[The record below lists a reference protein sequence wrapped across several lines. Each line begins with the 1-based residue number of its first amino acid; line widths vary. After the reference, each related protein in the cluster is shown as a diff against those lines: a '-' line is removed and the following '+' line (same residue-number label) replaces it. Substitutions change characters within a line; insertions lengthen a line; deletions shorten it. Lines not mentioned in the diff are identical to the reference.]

1 MSACL
6 LLVLFCATSSGI
18 VVIPG
23 DDIEYV
29 DAENPVEIFLPKEFY
44 IDMSNRI
51 VIHSLKPIFKVCINI
66 SIGQIQMR
74 DIGNTVFVQ
83 LKSNRSVG
91 DLGHTYILKYFMP
104 VQLPPSTIFIL
115 KFTYWYCSA
124 DNCFNKE
131 DIIKR
136 TVERDVKTVRRYILI
151 VGETDKTIYQPNEL
165 VRFRFIA
172 ITSRQLVPRSEPPYW
187 PAFKIVGNGWDR
199 ISPISVN
206 PDEHQKYLQSPIFDS
221 IEVRD
226 PTDKLEMRLETVDS
240 MKASNL
246 SYRISAKAKEG
257 YWKIIAR
264 ARMSS
269 KVINISV
276 KTYTVPWLRA
286 KVTLPDI
293 IRLNDYKATA
303 ELCAEHKNG
312 SPVRGTFTAQFCICD
327 QHILEGQYEKG
338 KLFPMNMCV
347 DIFNKR
353 TRFCKKIDG
362 ILHGTKC
369 SNISIN
375 IPELV
380 KGEAVL
386 WTEKLGA
393 FVEINELDAGKTVV
407 TFEVCKFEDL
417 SEPLIKLE
425 IPNTYKTGIPIIG
438 EIIYR
443 NTGRRENEEL
453 EIIVREVVDACNRW
467 KIPLT
472 ENPIRLIRLISVKP
486 HVEKYDFSL
495 PPLYLKNPIHITVQ
509 QRKNFMDSNMEPLNP
524 TLNISNKN
532 SWSNP
537 PQAQW
542 DLSASKIL
550 DLWDNNLGP
559 AIQVNV
565 VDNSNNSCPRSVM
578 LGVISNEPI
587 SKNTTL
593 TLYFLS
599 HGRLSKQE
607 VILNPEYLFIR
618 SNNVFGHNNSTDS
631 GRIQCLNG
639 WTGANCLTPVC
650 EKDCGEGGLCAAP
663 RRCVCKPGWS
673 GDMCEIGPR
682 RKYYPVDKN
691 KMERNGTHKSGLINK
706 DMNGDH
712 IPRRVTYIYTA
723 TLELDSDF
731 GPEFRAV
738 ASIFVNGRLVTDF
751 IKIDKFYSCSSSKML
766 ERSITLEIGK
776 QTVIPGEKINIS
788 LVAENRKDSM
798 ICLLSIATV
807 EDIIDSHKIYP
818 DSYPEL
824 LKGYRD
830 LGLEESIKGT
840 EDAFRA
846 ADIECVQVLSK
857 RKVSNSERFPLD
869 CSYSGFLGQLAI
881 EGPSAASEF
890 PGTDPVKGGISRYMK
905 KVPRSLDR
913 LPEVLLFE
921 AVSLREGS
929 FNKSLTVPSGL
940 NTWEVNAFCFT
951 SDRDIWIPKVKANFT
966 TQMPFYI
973 DFSPPVSVKRN
984 EILHL
989 KINIVTTVSR
999 IDSFKF
1005 NCYDLNVSVE
1015 VDSQYLQIIGS
1026 SSRSASIC
1034 FRDGTAQ
1041 NTFEFQIPVRTLRIG
1056 RFKITAKVVA
1066 KQNRFMLSYECDTGI
1081 KDDFLIKDAIQRTLQ
1096 VISEGVEKKVTSNR
1110 ILCLP
1115 EIGASPLSLV
1125 LSKLN
1130 SSNPLPTGYGQNN
1143 LAYFAPNVYIL
1154 RYILQNQ
1161 YEDIVRE
1168 EELRNLL
1175 IRNIIR
1181 GLDNQ
1186 IQFYHSKTGGFS
1198 NLGESYGDRENIW
1211 LTASAF
1217 QIFSEAAKLPLA
1229 ALSESRM
1236 FVVTIQLPTGWMVKL
1251 EELNITS
1258 SKERIHKFELDSM
1271 KQEVNAYFISTN
1283 DNESIDTTTCFT
1295 VNFYHNMVIE
1305 NMQPGLMTVRDL
1317 KNPER
1322 IVQKYLKLDSCHVNL
1337 NSNESLIL
1345 ISDKVKQSPN
1355 ALPNLLNSS
1364 LCHNNLTLNIFK
1376 PLPKYTAGNLLFG
1389 SVYSFQ
1395 SNGTFVSWN
1404 TTVHFSGDF
1413 EKLNGP
1419 ENGKLFQI
1427 EPKDIGSWSLRMPKF
1442 LKVTDIKLIHLAY

>member
-18 VVIPG
+18 IVIPG
-23 DDIEYV
+23 DDVEYV

-51 VIHSLKPIFKVCINI
+51 VIHSLKPIFKVCISI

-91 DLGHTYILKYFMP
+91 DRGHTYILKYFMP
-104 VQLPPSTIFIL
+104 VQLPPSTMFML

-124 DNCFNKE
+124 DNCYNKE

-136 TVERDVKTVRRYILI
+136 TVERDVKTVRRYVLI
-151 VGETDKTIYQPNEL
+151 VGETDKIIYQPNEL

-172 ITSRQLVPRSEPPYW
+172 LTSRQLVPHSEPPYW
-187 PAFKIVGNGWDR
+187 PALKIVGNGWDR
-199 ISPISVN
+199 TSPISVN
-206 PDEHQKYLQSPIFDS
+206 PDEHQKYLLPPIFDS

-226 PTDKLEMRLETVDS
+226 PTDKLEMKLETVDS
-240 MKASNL
+240 VNAFNL

-353 TRFCKKIDG
+353 TRFCKKIGG

-369 SNISIN
+369 SNISVN
-375 IPELV
+375 ISELV

-417 SEPLIKLE
+417 SEPLIKLK

-453 EIIVREVVDACNRW
+453 EIIVREVMDACNRW

-472 ENPIRLIRLISVKP
+472 ENPIRLMRLISVKP
-486 HVEKYDFSL
+486 NVDKYDFSL

-509 QRKNFMDSNMEPLNP
+509 QREKFKDTNMEPINS

-532 SWSNP
+532 SWSNL
-537 PQAQW
+537 PQPQC
-542 DLSASKIL
+542 DLSASKML

-587 SKNTTL
+587 PKNTTL

-599 HGRLSKQE
+599 HGRLSKKE
-607 VILNPEYLFIR
+607 VILNSEYPFIR
-618 SNNVFGHNNSTDS
+618 NNNVFGHNNSTDS
-631 GRIQCLNG
+631 DRIQCLNG

-663 RRCVCKPGWS
+663 RRCICKPGWS

-682 RKYYPVDKN
+682 RKYYPVDEN
-691 KMERNGTHKSGLINK
+691 NMEKGTYKSGFVHK
-706 DMNGDH
+706 DMNGNH

-738 ASIFVNGRLVTDF
+738 ASILVDGRLVTDF
-751 IKIDKFYSCSSSKML
+751 IKIDKFYSCSSSKLL

-798 ICLLSIATV
+798 VCLLSIATV
-807 EDIIDSHKIYP
+807 EGNIDSHKVNP
-818 DSYPEL
+818 DSYSEL
-824 LKGYRD
+824 LKGYHD
-830 LGLEESIKGT
+830 LGIEESIKGT

-846 ADIECVQVLSK
+846 ADIEFVQVLSK
-857 RKVSNSERFPLD
+857 RKVANSEGFPLD

-881 EGPSAASEF
+881 EGPSPASEF
-890 PGTDPVKGGISRYMK
+890 PGTDPVKGGISQYMK
-905 KVPRSLDR
+905 KVSRSLDR

-951 SDRDIWIPKVKANFT
+951 GDRGIWIPKVKSNFA

-973 DFSPPVSVKRN
+973 NFAPPISVRRN

-1026 SSRSASIC
+1026 SLRSASIC

-1041 NTFEFQIPVRTLRIG
+1041 NTFGFQIPVRTLRIG
-1056 RFKITAKVVA
+1056 RFKITAKVAA
-1066 KQNRFMLSYECDTGI
+1066 KQNRFMLIYEYNTEI

-1096 VISEGVEKKVTSNR
+1096 VISEGIEKKVTSNR

-1115 EIGASPLSLV
+1115 ESKFAS
-1125 LSKLN
+1125 
-1130 SSNPLPTGYGQNN
+1130 Y
-1143 LAYFAPNVYIL
+1143 
-1154 RYILQNQ
+1154 
-1161 YEDIVRE
+1161 
-1168 EELRNLL
+1168 
-1175 IRNIIR
+1175 
-1181 GLDNQ
+1181 
-1186 IQFYHSKTGGFS
+1186 
-1198 NLGESYGDRENIW
+1198 
-1211 LTASAF
+1211 
-1217 QIFSEAAKLPLA
+1217 
-1229 ALSESRM
+1229 
-1236 FVVTIQLPTGWMVKL
+1236 
-1251 EELNITS
+1251 
-1258 SKERIHKFELDSM
+1258 
-1271 KQEVNAYFISTN
+1271 
-1283 DNESIDTTTCFT
+1283 
-1295 VNFYHNMVIE
+1295 
-1305 NMQPGLMTVRDL
+1305 
-1317 KNPER
+1317 
-1322 IVQKYLKLDSCHVNL
+1322 
-1337 NSNESLIL
+1337 
-1345 ISDKVKQSPN
+1345 
-1355 ALPNLLNSS
+1355 
-1364 LCHNNLTLNIFK
+1364 
-1376 PLPKYTAGNLLFG
+1376 
-1389 SVYSFQ
+1389 
-1395 SNGTFVSWN
+1395 
-1404 TTVHFSGDF
+1404 
-1413 EKLNGP
+1413 
-1419 ENGKLFQI
+1419 
-1427 EPKDIGSWSLRMPKF
+1427 
-1442 LKVTDIKLIHLAY
+1442 